1 MNQIQQPYNNAL
13 SLLSPIDPPDT
24 SVPEEQ
30 KIVEI
35 TIDLIQDI
43 LKEYPRIQS
52 LDFSYNLLEK
62 ITSLEL
68 ANETLIALNLQ
79 HNKIDFQL

>member
-13 SLLSPIDPPDT
+13 SVLSPIDPPDT

-68 ANETLIALNLQ
+68 AKETLIALNLQ